1 MSHFHR
7 RKFLQGGVVALAN
20 FVVGEPLPIEAQTET
35 RRGIFDAHLHI
46 PSDNGEN
53 FQWNLV
59 TRNMAEFVAY
69 LDKCGVRRGVISSS
83 WSNKAQSPDDYRNG
97 NRKSN
102 RRLLQRCLARNP
114 RRHAIIPGRQPCR

>member
-1 MSHFHR
+1 VSHVHR
-7 RKFLQGGVVALAN
+7 RKFLQGAVVALSN
-20 FVVGEPLPIEAQTET
+20 FVIGEPLSIEAQTET

-69 LDKCGVRRGVISSS
+69 LDK
-83 WSNKAQSPDDYRNG
+83 
-97 NRKSN
+97 
-102 RRLLQRCLARNP
+102 L
-114 RRHAIIPGRQPCR
+114 

>member
-1 MSHFHR
+1 MPHIHR
-7 RKFLQGGVVALAN
+7 RRVLQSGLVALA
-20 FVVGEPLPIEAQTET
+20 GLTRGSPLSAEAVRET

-69 LDKCGVRRGVISSS
+69 LDKCGVRRGGISSS
-83 WSNKAQSPDDYRNG
+83 WTNKAQNPDDDLNG
-97 NRKSN
+97 NRKVGKYVEHYKEQFHTSS
-102 RRLLQRCLARNP
+102 A
-114 RRHAIIPGRQPCR
+114 